1 MFTSG
6 FLLQGEFASLP
17 RPRKL
22 AVVGLMAFSYPEAEK
37 AEFAQ
42 AR

>member
-6 FLLQGEFASLP
+6 FILWNEFTGLS
-17 RPRKL
+17 RPKKL
-22 AVVGLMAFSYPEAEK
+22 VVIDLMAFSYPETKK